1 MPQGNQPVFIL
12 QEGTEQRRGKTAQD
26 NNISAAIA
34 VGDAVKSTL
43 GPKGMDKML
52 VDSTGGVI
60 ITNDGAT
67 ILREAGIEHPAAKM
81 VVEVS
86 QTQEARCYDGTTSAV
101 VLSAEL
107 LRQSQALLDKGI
119 HHHHHPW
126 VSAGSRLRAERPRRT
141 VHLEA
146 PAVGPVGRH
155 LPDREERG
163 EQSRTARQPVFR
175 SD

>member
-1 MPQGNQPVFIL
+1 MRPMTPQGNQPVFIL

-81 VVEVS
+81 V
-86 QTQEARCYDGTTSAV
+86 R
-101 VLSAEL
+101 
-107 LRQSQALLDKGI
+107 
-119 HHHHHPW
+119 
-126 VSAGSRLRAERPRRT
+126 
-141 VHLEA
+141 
-146 PAVGPVGRH
+146 
-155 LPDREERG
+155 
-163 EQSRTARQPVFR
+163 
-175 SD
+175 